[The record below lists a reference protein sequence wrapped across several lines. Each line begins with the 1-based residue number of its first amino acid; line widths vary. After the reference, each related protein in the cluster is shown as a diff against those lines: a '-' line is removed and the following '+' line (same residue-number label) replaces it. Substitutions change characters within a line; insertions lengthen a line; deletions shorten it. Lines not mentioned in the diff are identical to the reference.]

1 MTNPTGEANRGTL
14 RLDFDRRLLL
24 QFRGSAITS
33 DAGLL
38 PYRELDDAVGL
49 TDTAANTLADART
62 GKNIRHLLGGL
73 LRQSVFGRLAGYEDV
88 NDADRLCRDPAMRW
102 VVGDRAITGSAA
114 SASQM
119 GRFETKW
126 LSRPENLAA
135 LADLPGQ
142 WIDKVHTRRPPR
154 IVVLDM
160 DSSESPTYGEQEG
173 GAYNGHFGCTCYHPL
188 FVFNQLG
195 DVERCALRSGNVHSA
210 DGWRAVLEPVI
221 ARYRGTV
228 KRLYFRGDAA
238 FANPEIYEFI
248 EAEGVGYT
256 IRLPANSV
264 LQNRIGYLLK
274 RPVGRPP
281 LEVRRYYASFSY
293 QAQSWKKPRRV
304 VAKVEWHPGELY
316 PRVGF
321 IVTNLARPAERVV
334 AFYNRRGTCE
344 QYIKEGK
351 NAIKWTRLSCR
362 TFAAN
367 AVRLQLHVLAYNL
380 GNFMRTLA
388 MLKAAEPW
396 SLTSLREK
404 LIKIGAKV
412 ISHGRY
418 VTFHMWT
425 APSSQGVLQCFDQIA
440 CVHMSGLFVRSHMN
454 AGQDG
459 FRDESSKQMGDLI
472 EGHWNVRDFSRRGS
486 IDLTICS

>member
-1 MTNPTGEANRGTL
+1 MGDPTGEAGSGAL
-14 RLDFDRRLLL
+14 RFDFDRRLMV

-38 PYRELDDAVGL
+38 PYRELDDTLGL
-49 TDTAANTLADART
+49 TETGGGVLADART
-62 GKNIRHLLGGL
+62 GRNGRHRLVGL

-88 NDADRLCRDPAMRW
+88 NDADRLCHDPAMRW
-102 VVGDRAITGSAA
+102 VVGDWAIMRAAA

-119 GRFETKW
+119 GRFETEW

-142 WIDKVHTRRPPR
+142 WIDKVHRRRPPR

-173 GAYNGHFGCTCYHPL
+173 SAYNGHFGCTCYHPL

-210 DGWRAVLEPVI
+210 DGWRAVLEPVVV
-221 ARYRGTV
+221 RYRGTL

-238 FANPEIYEFI
+238 FANPEIYEFLK
-248 EAEGVGYT
+248 AEGMGYA
-256 IRLPANSV
+256 IRLPANRV
-264 LQNRIGYLLK
+264 LQDKIGYLLK

-281 LEVRRYYASFSY
+281 HEVRRYYASFGY

-316 PRVGF
+316 PRVGL

-334 AFYNRRGTCE
+334 AFYNQRGTAE
-344 QYIKEGK
+344 QWIKEGK
-351 NAIKWTRLSCR
+351 GAIKWTRLSCR

-367 AVRLQLHVLAYNL
+367 AVRLQLHALAYNL

-388 MLKAAEPW
+388 LPKAAEPW

-412 ISHGRY
+412 VSHGRY
-418 VTFHMWT
+418 VTFQMAEVAVSRQMFGEILT
-425 APSSQGVLQCFDQIA
+425 LISRLRAPPA
-440 CVHMSGLFVRSHMN
+440 P
-454 AGQDG
+454 A
-459 FRDESSKQMGDLI
+459 
-472 EGHWNVRDFSRRGS
+472 
-486 IDLTICS
+486 

>member
-1 MTNPTGEANRGTL
+1 MGDPTGEADKGAL

-38 PYRELDDAVGL
+38 PYRELDDTLGL
-49 TDTAANTLADART
+49 TDTGANSLADART
-62 GKNIRHLLGGL
+62 GKNGRHRLAGL

-88 NDADRLCRDPAMRW
+88 NDAERLCRDPAMCW

-126 LSRPENLAA
+126 LSRAENLAA

-142 WIDKVHTRRPPR
+142 WIDKVHQRRPPKT
-154 IVVLDM
+154 IVLDM
-160 DSSESPTYGEQEG
+160 DSSESPTYGDQEG

-195 DVERCALRSGNVHSA
+195 DVERCALRPGNVHSA

-221 ARYRGTV
+221 VRYRDRV

-238 FANPEIYEFI
+238 FANPEIYEFL
-248 EAEGVGYT
+248 EAEGMGYA
-256 IRLPANSV
+256 IRLPANRV
-264 LQNRIGYLLK
+264 LQDKIGYLLK
-274 RPVGRPP
+274 RPAGRPP
-281 LEVRRYYASFSY
+281 HEIRRYFASFSY
-293 QAQSWKKPRRV
+293 EAQSWKKPRRV
-304 VAKVEWHPGELY
+304 VAKVEWHAAELY

-334 AFYNRRGTCE
+334 GFYNQRGTAE
-344 QYIKEGK
+344 QWIKEGK
-351 NAIKWTRLSCR
+351 GAIKWTRLSCR

-367 AVRLQLHVLAYNL
+367 AVRLQLHALAYNL

-388 MLKAAEPW
+388 MPKTAQPW

-412 ISHGRY
+412 VSHGRY
-418 VTFHMWT
+418 VTFQMAEVAVPRQMFADILSLIARLRVPP
-425 APSSQGVLQCFDQIA
+425 APA
-440 CVHMSGLFVRSHMN
+440 
-454 AGQDG
+454 
-459 FRDESSKQMGDLI
+459 
-472 EGHWNVRDFSRRGS
+472 
-486 IDLTICS
+486 

>member
-1 MTNPTGEANRGTL
+1 MADPTGEAL
-14 RLDFDRRLLL
+14 RLDFDRRLML

-38 PYRELDDAVGL
+38 AYRELDDALDL
-49 TDTAANTLADART
+49 TNTGAERLADART
-62 GKNIRHLLGGL
+62 GKNGRHRLAGL

-88 NDADRLCRDPAMRW
+88 NDAERLCRDPAMRW
-102 VVGDRAITGSAA
+102 VVGDKAITGFAA

-126 LSRPENLAA
+126 LCRPENLAA
-135 LADLPGQ
+135 LADLPGL
-142 WIDKVHTRRPPR
+142 WIDKVHQRRPPR

-173 GAYNGHFGCTCYHPL
+173 SAYNGHFGCTCYHPL

-210 DGWRAVLEPVI
+210 DGWRAVLEPVVT
-221 ARYRGTV
+221 RYRDIA

-238 FANPEIYEFI
+238 FANPEMYEFL
-248 EAEGVGYT
+248 EAEGMGYA
-256 IRLPANSV
+256 IRLPANQV
-264 LQNRIGYLLK
+264 LQDRIGYLLK

-281 LEVRRYYASFSY
+281 HEVRRYYASFSY

-304 VAKVEWHPGELY
+304 VAKVEWHPSELY

-334 AFYNRRGTCE
+334 AFYNQRGTAE
-344 QYIKEGK
+344 QWIKEGK
-351 NAIKWTRLSCR
+351 GAIKWTRLSCR

-367 AVRLQLHVLAYNL
+367 AVRLQLHALAYNL

-388 MLKAAEPW
+388 MPKAAEPW

-412 ISHGRY
+412 VSHGRY
-418 VTFHMWT
+418 VTFQMAEVAVSRQIFAEILSLIARLR
-425 APSSQGVLQCFDQIA
+425 APPVPA
-440 CVHMSGLFVRSHMN
+440 
-454 AGQDG
+454 
-459 FRDESSKQMGDLI
+459 
-472 EGHWNVRDFSRRGS
+472 
-486 IDLTICS
+486 